1 MSDFDMN
8 VEIQKIQASLAG
20 IEINNP
26 PLEREANCEKH
37 GAYIQKCYYKSWTGC
52 KSCQTERDEA
62 SRIQNERNRKEDERI
77 KWAAILKESG
87 MPERFANQSL
97 STYFV
102 DKQNANQVRIY
113 EFCCDYA
120 DNFSEIKKT
129 GRSFLMLGKV
139 GTGKTHLS
147 VGIALQIMKNGYSAV
162 FTSASKM
169 LRAIKD
175 TYRKD
180 SDYSESDVIK
190 KYTSCGLLIVD
201 EVGVQRGSEYEKD
214 MLFDVIN
221 ERYESVK
228 PTIILS
234 NLAIDE
240 VKLFLG
246 ERVFDRL
253 RENGGKAFLFDWQSM
268 RGQKNDN

>member
-1 MSDFDMN
+1 MSTEN
-8 VEIQKIQASLAG
+8 TQKLRAMLDG
-20 IEINNP
+20 KELNNP
-26 PLEREANCEKH
+26 PLERVANCEKH
-37 GAYIQKCYYKSWTGC
+37 GDYTQKCFYLNWTGC
-52 KSCQTERDEA
+52 DVCLAERDEA
-62 SRIQNERNRKEDERI
+62 SRIKEERRKKEEDGI
-77 KWAAILKESG
+77 KWTARLKESG
-87 MPERFANQSL
+87 MPERFANKSL

-102 DKQNANQVRIY
+102 DQKNSNQVRIY
-113 EFCCDYA
+113 EFCRDYA
-120 DNFSEIKKT
+120 ANFSEIKKT

-147 VGIALQIMKNGYSAV
+147 VGIALEIMKNGHNAV

-175 TYRKD
+175 TYRND
-180 SDYSESDVIK
+180 SEYSESDIIK

-221 ERYESVK
+221 ERYESIK

>member
-1 MSDFDMN
+1 MTSENM
-8 VEIQKIQASLAG
+8 QKMRAMINGHEL
-20 IEINNP
+20 NNP
-26 PLEREANCEKH
+26 PLEKTAICEKH
-37 GAYIQKCYYKSWTGC
+37 GDYTQKCFYLDWTGC
-52 KSCQTERDEA
+52 DSCLTERDEDL
-62 SRIQNERNRKEDERI
+62 RIQAERRKKEDESIR
-77 KWAAILKESG
+77 WAAKLKESG
-87 MPERFANQSL
+87 MPERFASQSL

-120 DNFSEIKKT
+120 ANFSEIKKT

-147 VGIALQIMKNGYSAV
+147 VGIALQIMRNGHSAV

-221 ERYESVK
+221 ERYESIK

-240 VKLFLG
+240 VKQFLG